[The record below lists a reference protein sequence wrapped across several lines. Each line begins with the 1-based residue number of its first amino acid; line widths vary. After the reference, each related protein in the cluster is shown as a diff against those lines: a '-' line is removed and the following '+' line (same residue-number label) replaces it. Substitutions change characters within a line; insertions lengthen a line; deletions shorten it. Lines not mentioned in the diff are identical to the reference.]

1 MPRAS
6 TVERRSESGT
16 VSFSSTL
23 SAWLARSRTSC
34 SWPSVSRWGRFA
46 AVGMDGSLLV
56 GAGSVGGHPEPGR
69 CRGVRHHPS
78 GMNLAPPRGN
88 HPLQVMPAPG
98 RSARL
103 PGTPGSRDLQTR
115 TVSAMSE
122 NSGLSVDERAELER
136 LRSENA
142 ALRAQAGRGGAAD
155 QDTVRLPS
163 GRSAARQRWRTV
175 VATLL
180 IVVACVL
187 APLSVVAVWTRNQ
200 VTNTDRYV
208 ATVSPLA
215 SDPAIQNAI
224 ADQITA
230 QVFTYIDIRGLTTQA
245 AEALAQRGNLPPR
258 LADQL
263 QAFAV
268 PIANGVQS
276 FTRDQVGKVVASDAF
291 TNAWIQANRTAHA
304 ELVKALTG
312 EGGGAVT
319 VENDTVSVNL
329 AAFVQTVKAQLVAS
343 GFTLAER
350 IPEVNASFVLF
361 QSKDITRVRSGFNL
375 LNTLG
380 VWLPIIMLI
389 LLVVG
394 VYVAKD
400 HRRALVG
407 AAVGVAVAM
416 VVLALALAIFRSIYL
431 DAVPANLLPHDAAA
445 VLYDTIVRFLRL
457 GLRTI
462 LVLALVVAA
471 GAFLSGQSVT
481 AVRTREGLG
490 RAIGWL
496 QGGAEQAGFSTGP
509 VGAWVYGRK
518 RALRIGAVTLAALV
532 LVFWG
537 RPTGKVVLGL
547 TVALLVVLA
556 LIEFLG
562 RRPGPAAPVEAAPAA
577 PLSAPPPPGSR

>member
-1 MPRAS
+1 
-6 TVERRSESGT
+6 
-16 VSFSSTL
+16 
-23 SAWLARSRTSC
+23 
-34 SWPSVSRWGRFA
+34 
-46 AVGMDGSLLV
+46 
-56 GAGSVGGHPEPGR
+56 
-69 CRGVRHHPS
+69 
-78 GMNLAPPRGN
+78 
-88 HPLQVMPAPG
+88 
-98 RSARL
+98 
-103 PGTPGSRDLQTR
+103 
-115 TVSAMSE
+115 MSE

-155 QDTVRLPS
+155 RDTVRLPS
-163 GRSAARQRWRTV
+163 GRSAVRQRWRTV

-230 QVFTYIDIRGLTTQA
+230 QVFAYIDIRGLTTQA
-245 AEALAQRGNLPPR
+245 LDALSSRGLSPQVTSQLEA
-258 LADQL
+258 
-263 QAFAV
+263 FSV

-389 LLVVG
+389 LLVLG

-407 AAVGVAVAM
+407 AAVGVAVSM

-509 VGAWVYGRK
+509 VGAWVYERK

-547 TVALLVVLA
+547 TLALLVVLA

>member
-1 MPRAS
+1 
-6 TVERRSESGT
+6 
-16 VSFSSTL
+16 
-23 SAWLARSRTSC
+23 
-34 SWPSVSRWGRFA
+34 
-46 AVGMDGSLLV
+46 
-56 GAGSVGGHPEPGR
+56 
-69 CRGVRHHPS
+69 
-78 GMNLAPPRGN
+78 
-88 HPLQVMPAPG
+88 
-98 RSARL
+98 
-103 PGTPGSRDLQTR
+103 
-115 TVSAMSE
+115 MSE
-122 NSGLSVDERAELER
+122 NSSLSADERAELER
-136 LRSENA
+136 LRAENA
-142 ALRAQAGRGGAAD
+142 ALRAQAREAAAGG
-155 QDTVRLPS
+155 DTARLPG
-163 GRSAARQRWRTV
+163 GRPAARQRWRTV

-180 IVVACVL
+180 IVLACVL

-208 ATVSPLA
+208 QTVSPLA
-215 SDPAIQNAI
+215 SDPAIQQAI

-230 QVFTYIDIRGLTTQA
+230 QVFTYLDVRGLTNQA
-245 AEALAQRGNLPPR
+245 IAGLTERGLRPA

-263 QAFAV
+263 QALAV

-291 TNAWIQANRTAHA
+291 ANAWVQANRTAHA

-329 AAFVQTVKAQLVAS
+329 AAFIQTVKAQLVAS

-361 QSKDITRVRSGFNL
+361 QSKDITRARAGFNL

-380 VWLPIIMLI
+380 IWLPILAIV
-389 LLVVG
+389 LLVLG
-394 VYVAKD
+394 VYVARD

-407 AAVGVAVAM
+407 AAVGVAVSM
-416 VVLALALAIFRSIYL
+416 VVLALGLAVFRSIYL
-431 DAVPANLLPHDAAA
+431 DAVPATVLPHDAAA

-481 AVRTREGLG
+481 AVRTRQGVARG
-490 RAIGWL
+490 IGWL

-509 VGAWVYGRK
+509 VGAWVYEHK
-518 RALRIGAVTLAALV
+518 RALRIGAVTLAALA

-547 TVALLVVLA
+547 TLALLVVLA
-556 LIEFLG
+556 VIEFLG
-562 RRPGPAAPVEAAPAA
+562 RRPGGGPVEAAGAGTA
-577 PLSAPPPPGSR
+577 PLSAPPPPGPR

>member
-1 MPRAS
+1 
-6 TVERRSESGT
+6 
-16 VSFSSTL
+16 
-23 SAWLARSRTSC
+23 
-34 SWPSVSRWGRFA
+34 
-46 AVGMDGSLLV
+46 
-56 GAGSVGGHPEPGR
+56 
-69 CRGVRHHPS
+69 
-78 GMNLAPPRGN
+78 
-88 HPLQVMPAPG
+88 
-98 RSARL
+98 
-103 PGTPGSRDLQTR
+103 
-115 TVSAMSE
+115 MSE

-187 APLSVVAVWTRNQ
+187 APLSVVAIWTRNQ

-389 LLVVG
+389 LLVLG

-407 AAVGVAVAM
+407 AAVGVAVSM

>member
-1 MPRAS
+1 
-6 TVERRSESGT
+6 
-16 VSFSSTL
+16 
-23 SAWLARSRTSC
+23 
-34 SWPSVSRWGRFA
+34 
-46 AVGMDGSLLV
+46 
-56 GAGSVGGHPEPGR
+56 
-69 CRGVRHHPS
+69 
-78 GMNLAPPRGN
+78 
-88 HPLQVMPAPG
+88 MPA
-98 RSARL
+98 
-103 PGTPGSRDLQTR
+103 
-115 TVSAMSE
+115 
-122 NSGLSVDERAELER
+122 
-136 LRSENA
+136 
-142 ALRAQAGRGGAAD
+142 
-155 QDTVRLPS
+155 S
-163 GRSAARQRWRTV
+163 GRSAVRQRWRTV

-245 AEALAQRGNLPPR
+245 LDALSSRGLSPQVTSQLEA
-258 LADQL
+258 
-263 QAFAV
+263 FSV

-389 LLVVG
+389 LLVLG

-407 AAVGVAVAM
+407 AAVGVAVSM

-509 VGAWVYGRK
+509 VGAWVYERK